1 MKLFK
6 NYIYSLLYQILS
18 VVLPF
23 ITTPYV
29 SRVLGVNGIGRYTLV
44 NTIANYFILVGLI
57 GINIYGNRQI
67 SYVRD
72 NQVELEQTFWDL
84 NAIRTI
90 TMGITVLAY
99 ILFVFFFLPA
109 EDILLYL
116 VEIFLLFAS
125 LIDTSWFFEGLEEF
139 KIIAMRNISIKVIG
153 VFLIFLL
160 VRDSTD
166 ILIYAGILSVT
177 TLVGQG
183 FLWKELFKKVSY
195 RKVKWKGVKGYIFDI
210 LKLWIPTIAIKIYSS
225 IDKVLLGIITN
236 DVQVGLYTSA
246 QNIVTL
252 VTTITS
258 TLTSVSLPRTA
269 NCYKNNNMQELRKI
283 ANLSLGM
290 VSLIALPMT
299 LGLIGIRNTLV
310 PWFFGKGYEEVSTLL
325 LVSAWFILTVSWSN
339 IFGNQILLACGKEK
353 IYSIA
358 VVISAVENIILSIV
372 LIYKIQAMGAVIA
385 SILAEYTGMIIMLVN
400 VRNIIDIHG
409 WIKLIL
415 RYSFISAVML
425 LLLHFVEALISYSFV
440 ATFVQCIVG
449 ILFYFSMLLVIKD
462 KNIFLIL
469 DYVKKLIRKS

>member
-1 MKLFK
+1 
-6 NYIYSLLYQILS
+6 
-18 VVLPF
+18 
-23 ITTPYV
+23 
-29 SRVLGVNGIGRYTLV
+29 
-44 NTIANYFILVGLI
+44 
-57 GINIYGNRQI
+57 
-67 SYVRD
+67 
-72 NQVELEQTFWDL
+72 
-84 NAIRTI
+84 
-90 TMGITVLAY
+90 
-99 ILFVFFFLPA
+99 
-109 EDILLYL
+109 
-116 VEIFLLFAS
+116 
-125 LIDTSWFFEGLEEF
+125 
-139 KIIAMRNISIKVIG
+139 
-153 VFLIFLL
+153 
-160 VRDSTD
+160 
-166 ILIYAGILSVT
+166 
-177 TLVGQG
+177 
-183 FLWKELFKKVSY
+183 
-195 RKVKWKGVKGYIFDI
+195 
-210 LKLWIPTIAIKIYSS
+210 
-225 IDKVLLGIITN
+225 
-236 DVQVGLYTSA
+236 
-246 QNIVTL
+246 
-252 VTTITS
+252 
-258 TLTSVSLPRTA
+258 
-269 NCYKNNNMQELRKI
+269 MQELRKI

-462 KNIFLIL
+462 KNILLIL